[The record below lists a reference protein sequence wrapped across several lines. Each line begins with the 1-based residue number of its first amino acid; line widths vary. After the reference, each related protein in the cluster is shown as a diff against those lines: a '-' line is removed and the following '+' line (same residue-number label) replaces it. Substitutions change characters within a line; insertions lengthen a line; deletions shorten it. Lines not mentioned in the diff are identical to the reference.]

1 MSVCFW
7 LVSRHQHSIPHIYIL
22 LRWYDYN
29 IRIKKLARQ
38 KNSCLNPNVR
48 ESTLI
53 FVNIVVHA
61 RLDHSTI
68 DTMYANSSMRKRE
81 AVVVL
86 FLRGCGHYLHSI
98 ELQWGCFTAETE
110 WDVHLRMYATLL
122 TILNCS
128 AICDVTSV
136 CFVFVNNSRAA
147 FRI

>member
-1 MSVCFW
+1 M
-7 LVSRHQHSIPHIYIL
+7 
-22 LRWYDYN
+22 
-29 IRIKKLARQ
+29 
-38 KNSCLNPNVR
+38 R

-61 RLDHSTI
+61 RLDHSTV
-68 DTMYANSSMRKRE
+68 DTMYANKSMRKRE

-86 FLRGCGHYLHSI
+86 FLRGCGNYLHSI

-110 WDVHLRMYATLL
+110 WDVHLHMYATLL